1 MPISPNHNGL
11 THRHNNFYIVLTNQ
25 NWKNKWRKHP
35 FHITSSTWRALCEAG
50 LMVDDDGRDGE
61 PGILEERDYL
71 RMLGEVVV
79 ESVLRF
85 VVVEV

>member
-1 MPISPNHNGL
+1 MPISSNHNGL

-25 NWKNKWRKHP
+25 HP
-35 FHITSSTWRALCEAG
+35 FDITSSTWRALYEAG
-50 LMVDDDGRDGE
+50 LMVEDDGRDGE
-61 PGILEERDYL
+61 PGILEEWDYL

-79 ESVLRF
+79 ESVLGF

>member
-1 MPISPNHNGL
+1 
-11 THRHNNFYIVLTNQ
+11 
-25 NWKNKWRKHP
+25 
-35 FHITSSTWRALCEAG
+35 
-50 LMVDDDGRDGE
+50 MVEDDGRDGE